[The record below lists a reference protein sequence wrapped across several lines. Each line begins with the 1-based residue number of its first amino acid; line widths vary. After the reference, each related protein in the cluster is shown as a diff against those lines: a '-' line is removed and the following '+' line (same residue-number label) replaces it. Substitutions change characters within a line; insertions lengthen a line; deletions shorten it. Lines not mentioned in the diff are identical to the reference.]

1 MTSYTQDRQRLRSA
15 GVIPVLTIDD
25 ASKAV
30 PLAKALVAGG
40 LDAIEITLRT
50 PCAAEAISE
59 IVNSDVDCM
68 VGVGTVLTAADVETA
83 TKTGAQFLVT
93 PATPP
98 GLVAPLSEF
107 DGLVVPGISTPG
119 EALTLFESGFDLL
132 KFFPAEACG
141 GANMMKSL
149 ASPLPAL
156 TFMPTGGIGPDML
169 ASYLSLPNVIAVGGS
184 WLVKADD
191 LKNDNWETIEARAR
205 QASAAVKEI
214 RPD

>member
-141 GANMMKSL
+141 GANMMESL

>member
-191 LKNDNWETIEARAR
+191 LKNDNWETIETRAR
-205 QASAAVKEI
+205 QARGAVKEI

>member
-83 TKTGAQFLVT
+83 TKAGAQFLVT

-98 GLVAPLSEF
+98 GLVGPLSEF

-191 LKNDNWETIEARAR
+191 LKNDNWETIETRAR
-205 QASAAVKEI
+205 QASGAVKEI